1 MTTTITDK
9 KTAYYTGGND
19 YYINGGIL
27 NINAASGLV
36 GSDGGTSSTATIGSA
51 NGEIDINIGS
61 SVLANLSGNQTYSL
75 YLQNTPS
82 KNFLFNFNIS
92 GSSTKIEAAYTSSS
106 NTTVLAARVYGG
118 LYNPF
123 SGYGSSIT
131 VYIYMPG
138 NPYGY
143 TPDQSYTLGKTTS
156 ALLGSTTTATVCYL
170 PGTIIETPQGPV
182 AIEDLSEGSEVY
194 VFENGARHTDT
205 VRWAGHKTVNANT
218 TEEQAIRIKA
228 NALSEGVPFKD
239 LLVTPEHCLFLNG
252 RFVPAR
258 LLVNNR
264 SIVID
269 EQKSFEIYHIETN
282 KHSVIMA
289 DGALAESYLD
299 TGNRH
304 SFKTDNKVVVG
315 GFDAPKTWENDAA
328 AALEV
333 SREFVEPLHAE
344 LAARAETLGFALEKA
359 APEFTEDAALALVTA
374 DGVALPLLR
383 RTAQHAVFQ
392 VPSSVDRVYLT
403 SRTVSPRDL
412 IGPFVDDR
420 RELGVMVSDITLFDG
435 ASTQKVTSHLTQD
448 DVHGWEH
455 RDEEG
460 RRWTKGCAE
469 ITLDKRTTNTMGVL
483 SIEIIAG
490 GPYRANSTNE
500 TLDYLAKQAVA

>member
-1 MTTTITDK
+1 MTTTVTDK
-9 KTAYYTGGND
+9 NTVNYTD
-19 YYINGGIL
+19 DSQFVINGGIL
-27 NINAASGLV
+27 NINPANFLIA
-36 GSDGGTSSTATIGSA
+36 GTNTTTATATVGSA
-51 NGEIDINIGS
+51 NGEVDVNIGS
-61 SVLANLSGNQTYSL
+61 NIFNLLSGNQTY
-75 YLQNTPS
+75 YLNLTNTPTS
-82 KNFLFNFNIS
+82 NFLINFNIS
-92 GSSTKIEAAYTSSS
+92 GTSSS
-106 NTTVLAARVYGG
+106 IQSIYTNGYTTLTARVYGG
-118 LYNPF
+118 IYNVLT
-123 SGYGSSIT
+123 GSYTSSVTVSIK
-131 VYIYMPG
+131 IPG

-143 TPDQSYTLGKTTS
+143 TANKTNTLG
-156 ALLGSTTTATVCYL
+156 TTTASVCYL
-170 PGTIIETPQGPV
+170 PGTMIETPTGTV
-182 AIEDLSEGSEVY
+182 AVEDLSEGNEIY
-194 VFENGARHTDT
+194 VFENGTRHTDT
-205 VRWAGHKTVNANT
+205 VRWAGHKTVHADT

-239 LLVTPEHCLFLNG
+239 LLVTPEHCLFMND

-269 EQKSFEIYHIETN
+269 EQKTFEIYHIETN

-299 TGNRH
+299 TGNRR

-344 LAARAETLGFALEKA
+344 LAARAEALGFALEQTA
-359 APEFTEDAALALVTA
+359 SEFTEDAALALVTA
-374 DGVALPLLR
+374 DGVTLPLLR

-392 VPSSVDRVYLT
+392 VPSNVDRVYLT

-420 RELGVMVSDITLFDG
+420 RELGVMVNDITLFDG
-435 ASTQKVTSHLTQD
+435 ASTQKVTSHQTQEA
-448 DVHGWEH
+448 VHGWEQP
-455 RDEEG
+455 EQTG
-460 RRWTKGCAE
+460 QRWTKGCAE
-469 ITLDKRTTNTMGVL
+469 ILLGQRKANTTGVL
-483 SIEIIAG
+483 SIEIVAG
-490 GPYRANSTNE
+490 GPYRADSTNE